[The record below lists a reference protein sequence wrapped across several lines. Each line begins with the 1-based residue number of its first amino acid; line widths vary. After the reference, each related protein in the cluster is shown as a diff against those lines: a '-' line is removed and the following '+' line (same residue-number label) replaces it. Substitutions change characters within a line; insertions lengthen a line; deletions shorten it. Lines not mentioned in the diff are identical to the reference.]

1 MVKWY
6 FQNYFLENKELLF
19 YVGVGII
26 LLIIIITIYLVCKE
40 LKNDNSWVS

>member
-19 YVGVGII
+19 YICVCII
-26 LLIIIITIYLVCKE
+26 LLIMAITIYLVCKE
-40 LKNDNSWVS
+40 LKNDHS